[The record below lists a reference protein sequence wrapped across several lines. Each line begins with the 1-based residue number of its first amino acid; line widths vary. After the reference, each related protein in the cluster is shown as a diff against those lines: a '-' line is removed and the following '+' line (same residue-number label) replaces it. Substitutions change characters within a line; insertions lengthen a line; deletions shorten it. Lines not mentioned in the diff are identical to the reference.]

1 MSSRVE
7 YIISPWEAES
17 FIENLQISEL
27 ENIGTK
33 GWFEFHKKLLLLNQ
47 QSVLEIS
54 TLREE
59 SIKEWFV
66 SFKKIPI
73 LIYEAIQ
80 IDIWKHKVF
89 PLLIEMNKEPKN
101 SFMLYTI
108 FYHEDIAVSLL
119 ENVLFHCESAETIND
134 SIIDLVD
141 YSVKSVSLLLDAP
154 ESEIYE
160 NIKNP
165 NSCLEEIF
173 EKKKELEFDIG
184 MRCISIL
191 RYLAEFADNLPLCV
205 LSRLLATHD
214 VPYLLVE
221 LIEIHP
227 WKKENV
233 KGESMVYNSGWKK
246 VKSSEEEKI
255 SKIEGQVWFGLREL
269 LLNPKSAPY
278 YEITEHRFSQ
288 LLKLQ
293 KYLHECVLDQIS
305 PLIDLKRWLSYL
317 SASSTCNKAPRAVNI
332 ELVPQI
338 KSSIMEK
345 YHKKWKKL
353 AKHQSKFIYTT
364 DIEYVKTAAQIL
376 SDAYDLDKL
385 DCIDVKE
392 CFLCCEEAKN
402 RCSKCKQAWYCGR
415 ECQVKHWA
423 KHKII
428 CDKITKNVE
437 YEQKN

>member
-1 MSSRVE
+1 M
-7 YIISPWEAES
+7 
-17 FIENLQISEL
+17 
-27 ENIGTK
+27 
-33 GWFEFHKKLLLLNQ
+33 LLNQ

-54 TLREE
+54 ALREE
-59 SIKEWFV
+59 STKEWFV

-89 PLLIEMNKEPKN
+89 PLLIEMNEEPKN
-101 SFMLYTI
+101 TFMFYTI

-119 ENVLFHCESAETIND
+119 ENVLFHCESAETMND
-134 SIIDLVD
+134 SVLDLVD
-141 YSVKSVSLLLDAP
+141 YSVKSVSLLLDVP
-154 ESEIYE
+154 NIEIYE
-160 NIKNP
+160 SVKDP
-165 NSCLEEIF
+165 NSCLEDIF
-173 EKKKELEFDIG
+173 EKKKEFEFDIG

-221 LIEIHP
+221 LLEKHP
-227 WKKENV
+227 WKKENAE
-233 KGESMVYNSGWKK
+233 GESMLYNSGWKK
-246 VKSSEEEKI
+246 VKLSEEGKI
-255 SKIEGQVWFGLREL
+255 SKIEGQIWFGLREL

-278 YEITEHRFSQ
+278 YEVTEHRFSQ
-288 LLKLQ
+288 LLK

-317 SASSTCNKAPRAVNI
+317 SISSTYISTPQAVNV
-332 ELVPQI
+332 ELIPQI

-345 YHKKWKKL
+345 YHKKWKKI

-364 DIEYVKTAAQIL
+364 DANYIKNAAQIL

-385 DCIDVKE
+385 DCIEVKE
-392 CFLCCEEAKN
+392 CFLCHEEAKQ
-402 RCSKCKQAWYCGR
+402 RCSKCKEAWYCGR
-415 ECQVKHWA
+415 YRFSFHTYIK
-423 KHKII
+423 
-428 CDKITKNVE
+428 
-437 YEQKN
+437 